1 MHLLQTYIYIR
12 LINTDAQEDVDIEV
26 LLRLREKDVKQA
38 CPNGVEYC
46 ICTNNPEE
54 KTTGPFSYDE
64 DPPGTVYTYTVCNPG
79 SCFCKDDP
87 DTPKDAR
94 NWPMKAVLDTCPVG
108 EMNRCLCHDN
118 KKATFPFDMRTLFL
132 DCRPKRVGI
141 ISTDTC

>member
-38 CPNGVEYC
+38 CPSGVEYC

-64 DPPGTVYTYTVCNPG
+64 DPLGTVYTYTVCNPG

-108 EMNRCLCHDN
+108 EMNRCLCHDDT
-118 KKATFPFDMRTLFL
+118 KVKYPFDMRSLFL
-132 DCRPKRVGI
+132 DCRPKRVRV
-141 ISTDTC
+141 S